1 SVHFSQR
8 DRLKFL
14 VKKLKVQQKKRHKP
28 QARLTG
34 IRRDPYTPYQKTVP
48 CINKDRQPAR
58 LLRSATYGRVQYPA
72 IPLLKIYVALRSNLL
87 LHTILFRGQLIPP
100 LATPVPESWTDA
112 LLVWNASE
120 HDDINIIRVPSDLI
134 WIPDIVLYNF
144 ADPRLEEKRDV
155 LVLVEPNGH
164 IFWMPQ
170 AILRSSCSFDTTYFP
185 FDEQYCHLKF
195 GSWTYDGTKLDLF
208 FFQNLTQFSL
218 SDYIASTEWTI
229 IENVAKKFE
238 KFYDCCP
245 NTPFPDLKFYLRM
258 KRNVAFYSFILILP
272 CSLLSLLTLV
282 IFWVPPESPAKLV
295 LGMNIF
301 VAFFVLL
308 LLLAESTPKA
318 ADSVPLIG
326 TYFCLSMIL
335 ITVSTVLSTIVA
347 NMFFRGVRI
356 NRAPLWLRKLMIDVV
371 ARLFCIRDKL
381 VENEER
387 NDETVRNL
395 WSMKMSSDKNNCN
408 AAEEKGARVRLLAEK
423 KEEFYRSD
431 IYENGQ
437 PNGDIDF
444 SIPMRSGLAEDI
456 RVIREILEKYQ
467 DQKKRNEIR
476 EKHIREWKVICCIT
490 DRLFFLLYL
499 LININMDI
507 EKLNQKLCWA
517 AEEGSLDKVKECVA
531 LNADLEYKIDGWV
544 PLMYAAGYGHLDV
557 LKYLLLEGSD
567 IEVRDRKGVTPLLC
581 ATREGFLT
589 VIQHL
594 VTAGS
599 DLHVRDFARSMTP
612 LMYAAEWGHL
622 KVLEYLISKQCDIN
636 ARDQEGRTALHW
648 AAKNGNVEINKWLIE
663 VGRINPLLK
672 TSAGATPY
680 DIAEDAKNIE
690 VMEYLKIVMS
700 KKAEF
705 VHGLPNEPETHGSI
719 PATILRMD
727 KNSIRIYM
735 NALKSGAEIKHDLR
749 IIIVGKKGAGK
760 TSLVK
765 NLLKKKRVA
774 HVKSTNGI
782 DIHVKRC
789 KIRTADGKWSFE
801 TDNVIAN
808 VNQRIMRSIIT
819 QTMKDEYLGHR
830 VKSTFHE
837 EVKTSNQ
844 SKYTSEKDR
853 LQAKIKTQDLTDLH
867 ESLRNPKPLSATDK
881 LYKKELQEL
890 VDSIK
895 HIEKEEYVSVSLW
908 DFAGDKEFYN
918 THQTFFSEEAIYL
931 VVTKLNET
939 DDETNETLKF
949 WFDSI
954 HFYGTKHNGNIEEM
968 KQIRSQELRLEPP
981 IIAIGTHKDMCT
993 V

>member
-1 SVHFSQR
+1 MYSI
-8 DRLKFL
+8 KF
-14 VKKLKVQQKKRHKP
+14 VI
-28 QARLTG
+28 G
-34 IRRDPYTPYQKTVP
+34 
-48 CINKDRQPAR
+48 
-58 LLRSATYGRVQYPA
+58 
-72 IPLLKIYVALRSNLL
+72 
-87 LHTILFRGQLIPP
+87 ILFLLSLKDLTAALDNNTFASTEKQLIKA
-100 LATPVPESWTDA
+100 LLDRYAQFGRIGRPVMKTDESIDVEFGMSLIQILDVDEKNQVLETNVWLTFSWTDA

-229 IENVAKKFE
+229 IENVAKKYE

-395 WSMKMSSDKNNCN
+395 WSMKMSSDKNCN

-437 PNGDIDF
+437 SNGDIDF

-456 RVIREILEKYQ
+456 RVIREIVEKYQ

-499 LININMDI
+499 LINIVGVVI
-507 EKLNQKLCWA
+507 IFF
-517 AEEGSLDKVKECVA
+517 
-531 LNADLEYKIDGWV
+531 LE
-544 PLMYAAGYGHLDV
+544 
-557 LKYLLLEGSD
+557 
-567 IEVRDRKGVTPLLC
+567 
-581 ATREGFLT
+581 
-589 VIQHL
+589 
-594 VTAGS
+594 
-599 DLHVRDFARSMTP
+599 
-612 LMYAAEWGHL
+612 
-622 KVLEYLISKQCDIN
+622 
-636 ARDQEGRTALHW
+636 
-648 AAKNGNVEINKWLIE
+648 
-663 VGRINPLLK
+663 
-672 TSAGATPY
+672 
-680 DIAEDAKNIE
+680 
-690 VMEYLKIVMS
+690 
-700 KKAEF
+700 
-705 VHGLPNEPETHGSI
+705 
-719 PATILRMD
+719 
-727 KNSIRIYM
+727 
-735 NALKSGAEIKHDLR
+735 
-749 IIIVGKKGAGK
+749 
-760 TSLVK
+760 
-765 NLLKKKRVA
+765 
-774 HVKSTNGI
+774 
-782 DIHVKRC
+782 
-789 KIRTADGKWSFE
+789 
-801 TDNVIAN
+801 
-808 VNQRIMRSIIT
+808 
-819 QTMKDEYLGHR
+819 
-830 VKSTFHE
+830 
-837 EVKTSNQ
+837 
-844 SKYTSEKDR
+844 
-853 LQAKIKTQDLTDLH
+853 
-867 ESLRNPKPLSATDK
+867 
-881 LYKKELQEL
+881 
-890 VDSIK
+890 
-895 HIEKEEYVSVSLW
+895 
-908 DFAGDKEFYN
+908 
-918 THQTFFSEEAIYL
+918 
-931 VVTKLNET
+931 
-939 DDETNETLKF
+939 
-949 WFDSI
+949 
-954 HFYGTKHNGNIEEM
+954 
-968 KQIRSQELRLEPP
+968 
-981 IIAIGTHKDMCT
+981 
-993 V
+993 